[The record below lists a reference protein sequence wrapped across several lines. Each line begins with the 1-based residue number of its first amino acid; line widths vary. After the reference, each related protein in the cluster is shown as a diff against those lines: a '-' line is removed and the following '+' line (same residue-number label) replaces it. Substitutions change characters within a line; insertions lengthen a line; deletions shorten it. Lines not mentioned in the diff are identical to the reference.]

1 MDRTP
6 TISGSPSSRRGDH
19 ATHGK
24 IGHRLPPNRSRDSCV
39 SGDEIVRN
47 TSARISGDT
56 KSSIATKRRRNH
68 RAREARDALPGRHR
82 SRGRVLRPR
91 TTTSRL
97 RRRPT
102 TLVMQWTGALAD
114 ETAPELVGSW
124 ANTRDSD
131 IVSRRRRPIRSV
143 HAAAAQ
149 QAEGNS
155 ETCSPVRRQFRRR
168 AIRRSRVG
176 LGGRS
181 ADVRRRPY
189 ARRGTVRV
197 LPGRTRGSRVARRRV
212 GVARQCPPVSLA
224 PRSTKRGN

>member
-82 SRGRVLRPR
+82 SRGRRLRPR
-91 TTTSRL
+91 TTTTTSRR

-114 ETAPELVGSW
+114 ETSPELVGSW

-143 HAAAAQ
+143 HAAVAHCW
-149 QAEGNS
+149 AEGNS
-155 ETCSPVRRQFRRR
+155 EMCLPVRRQYRDG
-168 AIRRSRVG
+168 AVRRSRVG

-181 ADVRRRPY
+181 ADVRRRLY
-189 ARRGTVRV
+189 ARRGAVRV
-197 LPGRTRGSRVARRRV
+197 LRGRTRRSRVA
-212 GVARQCPPVSLA
+212 
-224 PRSTKRGN
+224 